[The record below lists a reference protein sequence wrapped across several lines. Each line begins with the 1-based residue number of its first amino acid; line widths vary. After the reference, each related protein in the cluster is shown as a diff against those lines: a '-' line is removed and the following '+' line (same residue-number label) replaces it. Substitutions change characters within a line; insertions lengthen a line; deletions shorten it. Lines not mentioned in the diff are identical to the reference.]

1 MYKRQA
7 AGERCEA
14 EHILVCLSES
24 PSNERIIRT
33 AAKMADAFHAE
44 FTALYIETPEYA
56 VMGEEAKHRL
66 QENIHLAEQLGAKA
80 EVIYSDDIAF
90 QIAEFARFS
99 RVSKVVIGRSTA
111 KKNHIFG
118 RLTLTEKLIL
128 NAPNLDVYIIPDTTS
143 EKVIY
148 RSRTKLG
155 KYVIFSASDILK
167 SIGLLLAASLIGFYF
182 YNMGIDEA
190 NIITVYVLSVL
201 LTAVVT
207 KNQIYSLI
215 SSFVSVLVFNFLFTV
230 PRFTLHAYDRGYP
243 LTFIFC
249 LLYTSP
255 SPRDC
260 S

>member
-1 MYKRQA
+1 MVERGRLKEFFRVRTGRRQNGNGAAGGAEGRNAA

-44 FTALYIETPEYA
+44 FTALYIKTPEYA

-201 LTAVVT
+201 
-207 KNQIYSLI
+207 
-215 SSFVSVLVFNFLFTV
+215 
-230 PRFTLHAYDRGYP
+230 
-243 LTFIFC
+243 
-249 LLYTSP
+249 
-255 SPRDC
+255 
-260 S
+260 